1 MNSAFFVG
9 NKKLLHSQRHRVED
23 VRLIHYT
30 SLRAEDLA
38 SKAALIILLT
48 ACQANTFQNKH
59 VSKNGWNIWSHCA
72 ENKVEKQLVNVRTAT
87 YE

>member
-1 MNSAFFVG
+1 MAQDLDTICMNSAFFVG
-9 NKKLLHSQRHRVED
+9 NKKLLQNQRHRVED

-48 ACQANTFQNKH
+48 GCQANAFQNKH
-59 VSKNGWNIWSHCA
+59 VSKKWLEHL
-72 ENKVEKQLVNVRTAT
+72 EPLR
-87 YE
+87 